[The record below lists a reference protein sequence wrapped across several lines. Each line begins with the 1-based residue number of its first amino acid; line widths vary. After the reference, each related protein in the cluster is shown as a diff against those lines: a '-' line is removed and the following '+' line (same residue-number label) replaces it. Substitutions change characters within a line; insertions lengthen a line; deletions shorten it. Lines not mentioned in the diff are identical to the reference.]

1 MTPQQQAY
9 LNEYLTTLTLKQRE
23 TIPDTIA
30 EYFCADEFNANQCAK
45 LISEGTKRESCSL
58 KQGYDI
64 EQEPLPQVGRI
75 TVVLNWQQ
83 EPVCIIR
90 LTEVSICPFDQ
101 VTEEFARSEGEGD
114 LSYEWWRDAHIKF
127 FTQYAGEIGAKFDL
141 QSDLVLERFEKVYPL

>member
-9 LNEYLTTLTLKQRE
+9 LNEYLTTLSPQQRE
-23 TIPDTIA
+23 SIPDTIA
-30 EYFCADEFNANQCAK
+30 EYFCADEFNANECAR
-45 LISEGTKRESCSL
+45 LINEGTKRASCSL
-58 KQGYDI
+58 KQGYAI

-127 FTQYAGEIGAKFDL
+127 FTQYAGQIGAKFDL
-141 QSDLVLERFEKVYPL
+141 QSELVLERFEKVYPL

>member
-9 LNEYLTTLTLKQRE
+9 LNEYLTTLTPQQRE
-23 TIPDTIA
+23 SIPDTIA
-30 EYFCADEFNANQCAK
+30 EYFCADEFNANECAR
-45 LISEGTKRESCSL
+45 LINEGTKRASCCL

-141 QSDLVLERFEKVYPL
+141 QSELVLERFEKVYPL

>member
-1 MTPQQQAY
+1 MI
-9 LNEYLTTLTLKQRE
+9 N
-23 TIPDTIA
+23 
-30 EYFCADEFNANQCAK
+30 
-45 LISEGTKRESCSL
+45 EGTKRASCSL

-90 LTEVSICPFDQ
+90 LTEVSIYPFDQ

-141 QSDLVLERFEKVYPL
+141 QSELVLERFEKVYPL